1 MRSSYGTNFSLTL
14 FGESHGPAVGFVLD
28 GLPAGIELDLQNIRD
43 ALTRRGITTTI
54 RASRGEDIQA
64 ACGLLSTREREK
76 REASSG
82 QRPTGNAK

>member
-43 ALTRRGITTTI
+43 ALTRRRPAGKISTQ
-54 RASRGEDIQA
+54 RQEADEFRFLSGFYKA
-64 ACGLLSTREREK
+64 APAARR
-76 REASSG
+76 
-82 QRPTGNAK
+82 